1 MIKDGE
7 QNSPPFLSSNK
18 KHIGYNLSSSRIGM
32 IELYPKRVQKGASTM
47 KKYLSVI
54 STVLVI
60 ASVITG
66 CAGQPN
72 TPKSGAVSD
81 IGVLDDLSAAEG
93 ITKNIPKDIPDDS
106 FSKEDYQ
113 KLLALQFDDY
123 RHMKISEFQSKVWR
137 MTDTPEYMALL
148 ERFFE
153 SETLYRQK
161 DSDETAWFL
170 FYILEPLTAEKWQTR
185 TYSGA
190 AISDFHF
197 PEENATL
204 EYTYTLTILNPDKVM
219 VKDYNDIRLGVQD
232 MMWGILKNRSKEEL
246 QNEALMLSEVKAYI
260 DESLPYMQTPEV
272 SVSIEYKY
280 FPISAEN
287 DSSKSIFYVDT
298 EQRRY
303 PIGTQED
310 YASLL
315 ALKVP
320 NYPDMSLE
328 DFNKSLLD
336 WANEN
341 PESMDRI
348 SEDVAWEDFQVA
360 LTDDELS
367 FVKRTVFLSG
377 MENGKAIQ
385 SKYAGETISPYYED
399 ILPDKLAGDGRA
411 AWCSLCYRFSYDISD
426 PKTVTVGERDRR
438 IEGMINAV
446 RTFWNGTDIKTLL
459 KMSERDVVRELERIA
474 AEVSTEH
481 IAITVDKRR
490 VHFEGMDERPYV
502 N

>member
-1 MIKDGE
+1 
-7 QNSPPFLSSNK
+7 
-18 KHIGYNLSSSRIGM
+18 
-32 IELYPKRVQKGASTM
+32 M
-47 KKYLSVI
+47 KKYLSII
-54 STVLVI
+54 SAVLVI

-66 CAGQPN
+66 CAVHPN
-72 TPKSGAVSD
+72 TSKSGVVSD
-81 IGVLDDLSAAEG
+81 IKVLDDLSAVEG
-93 ITKNIPKDIPDDS
+93 IPKNISKDIPDDS

-148 ERFFE
+148 ERFFK
-153 SETLYRQK
+153 SEALCQQK

-204 EYTYTLTILNPDKVM
+204 EYTYTLTISDPDKVM

-246 QNEALMLSEVKAYI
+246 QNEALMLNQIEAYV

-272 SVSIEYKY
+272 SVAIEYKY

-287 DSSKSIFYVDT
+287 DSSKSSFYVDT

-303 PIGTQED
+303 PKGTQED
-310 YASLL
+310 YVSLL

-320 NYPDMSLE
+320 DYPDISLE

-336 WANEN
+336 WVNEN

-348 SEDVAWEDFQVA
+348 SEDVAWEDFNVA

-377 MENGKAIQ
+377 MENGKTIQ
-385 SKYAGETISPYYED
+385 SRYAGETISPYYED
-399 ILPDKLAGDGRA
+399 VLPDKLSGNGRA
-411 AWCSLCYRFSYDISD
+411 AWCSLCYRFSYDIPD
-426 PKTVTVGERDRR
+426 TKVVTVGERDRR
-438 IEGMINAV
+438 IERMINAV
-446 RTFWNGTDIKTLL
+446 RTFWNGTDIETLL
-459 KMSERDVVRELERIA
+459 KMSERDVMQELERIA
-474 AEVSTEH
+474 AECSTEH
-481 IAITVDKRR
+481 IAITADKRR
-490 VHFEGMDERPYV
+490 VHFEGMDKRRYED
-502 N
+502 

>member
-1 MIKDGE
+1 
-7 QNSPPFLSSNK
+7 
-18 KHIGYNLSSSRIGM
+18 
-32 IELYPKRVQKGASTM
+32 M
-47 KKYLSVI
+47 KKYLSII
-54 STVLVI
+54 SAVLII
-60 ASVITG
+60 ASVIAG

-72 TPKSGAVSD
+72 TPKSGMVSD

-93 ITKNIPKDIPDDS
+93 IPKNIPKDIPDDS
-106 FSKEDYQ
+106 FSKDDYQ

-123 RHMKISEFQSKVWR
+123 HHMKISEFQSKVWR

-148 ERFFE
+148 ERFFK
-153 SETLYRQK
+153 SETLYQQK

-204 EYTYTLTILNPDKVM
+204 EYTYTLTILDPDKVM

-246 QNEALMLSEVKAYI
+246 QNEALMLTQIKAYV
-260 DESLPYMQTPEV
+260 DEALPYMQTPEV
-272 SVSIEYKY
+272 SVAIEYKY

-287 DSSKSIFYVDT
+287 DNSKSNFFVDT

-303 PIGTQED
+303 PKGTQED

-315 ALKVP
+315 ALKTQD
-320 NYPDMSLE
+320 YPDMPLE
-328 DFNKSLLD
+328 DFNQSLLD

-341 PESMDRI
+341 PERMDRI
-348 SEDVAWEDFQVA
+348 SEDIGWEDFQVT

-367 FVKRTVFLSG
+367 FVKSTIFLSG

-385 SKYAGETISPYYED
+385 SSYAGETISPYYED
-399 ILPDKLAGDGRA
+399 TLPDKLAGEGRA
-411 AWCSLCYRFSYDISD
+411 AWCSLYYQFSYAISD
-426 PKTVTVGERDRR
+426 AKAVTVGERDRR

-446 RTFWNGTDIKTLL
+446 RAFWSSTDIETLL
-459 KMSERDVVRELERIA
+459 KMSESDIVQELERIA
-474 AEVSTEH
+474 AECSTEH
-481 IAITVDKRR
+481 IAITVNKWQ
-490 VHFEGMDERPYV
+490 VHFEGMDERPYA

>member
-1 MIKDGE
+1 
-7 QNSPPFLSSNK
+7 
-18 KHIGYNLSSSRIGM
+18 
-32 IELYPKRVQKGASTM
+32 M

-72 TPKSGAVSD
+72 TPKSGVVSD

-260 DESLPYMQTPEV
+260 DESLPYMQTPG
-272 SVSIEYKY
+272 S
-280 FPISAEN
+280 
-287 DSSKSIFYVDT
+287 
-298 EQRRY
+298 QR
-303 PIGTQED
+303 
-310 YASLL
+310 
-315 ALKVP
+315 
-320 NYPDMSLE
+320 
-328 DFNKSLLD
+328 F
-336 WANEN
+336 
-341 PESMDRI
+341 
-348 SEDVAWEDFQVA
+348 
-360 LTDDELS
+360 
-367 FVKRTVFLSG
+367 
-377 MENGKAIQ
+377 
-385 SKYAGETISPYYED
+385 
-399 ILPDKLAGDGRA
+399 
-411 AWCSLCYRFSYDISD
+411 
-426 PKTVTVGERDRR
+426 
-438 IEGMINAV
+438 
-446 RTFWNGTDIKTLL
+446 
-459 KMSERDVVRELERIA
+459 
-474 AEVSTEH
+474 H
-481 IAITVDKRR
+481 
-490 VHFEGMDERPYV
+490 
-502 N
+502 

>member
-1 MIKDGE
+1 
-7 QNSPPFLSSNK
+7 
-18 KHIGYNLSSSRIGM
+18 
-32 IELYPKRVQKGASTM
+32 M
-47 KKYLSVI
+47 KKYLSII
-54 STVLVI
+54 SAVLAA
-60 ASVITG
+60 ASLMIG
-66 CAGQPN
+66 CAGQPSTLKN
-72 TPKSGAVSD
+72 GMVSD
-81 IGVLDDLSAAEG
+81 VADIGNLSETKDVAEG
-93 ITKNIPKDIPDDS
+93 ISKDIPDDS

-148 ERFFE
+148 ERFFK
-153 SETLYRQK
+153 SETLCQQK

-204 EYTYTLTILNPDKVM
+204 EYTYTLTISDPDKVM

-246 QNEALMLSEVKAYI
+246 QNEALMLSEVKAYV
-260 DESLPYMQTPEV
+260 DEALPYMQTPEV
-272 SVSIEYKY
+272 SVAIEYKY

-287 DSSKSIFYVDT
+287 DNSKSSFYVDT

-303 PIGTQED
+303 PRGTQED
-310 YASLL
+310 YTSLL
-315 ALKVP
+315 ALKTP
-320 NYPDMSLE
+320 DYPDMPLE

-348 SEDVAWEDFQVA
+348 SEDVSWEDFQVA

-367 FVKRTVFLSG
+367 FVKLTVFLSG

-385 SKYAGETISPYYED
+385 SRYAGETISPYYED
-399 ILPDKLAGDGRA
+399 VLPDKLSGNGRA
-411 AWCSLCYRFSYDISD
+411 AWCSLYYRFYYDIPD
-426 PKTVTVGERDRR
+426 AKAVTVGERDRR

-446 RTFWNGTDIKTLL
+446 RTYWNGTDIETLL
-459 KMSERDVVRELERIA
+459 KMSESDVMQELERIA
-474 AEVSTEH
+474 AECSTEH
-481 IAITVDKRR
+481 IAITADKRR
-490 VHFEGMDERPYV
+490 VHFEGMDERQYED
-502 N
+502 